1 LNKRLAHGQP
11 GTVISPVTV
20 SRPTVSP
27 SPSDRFHCTA
37 LHSLL
42 EINRRP
48 REHPRAL
55 VLAHGCDEPKG
66 NSTSGKG
73 EPMPQPAKSEP
84 LQPMSATNPVLLM
97 ETSMGK
103 IKIELFAD
111 EAPITVDNFLKYA
124 NDKFYDGTVFHRVI
138 PNFMVQGGGFT
149 PGMKEKKTQPPIK
162 NESSNGVP
170 NKRGTLAMART
181 PAPDSASSQFF
192 INVKD
197 NSFLNK
203 KEAQDGVGYC
213 VFGRVLEGMD
223 VVDKIVAVP
232 TGNVG
237 GHGNVPVAD
246 VAIKSVRRVD
256 KQ

>member
-1 LNKRLAHGQP
+1 M
-11 GTVISPVTV
+11 
-20 SRPTVSP
+20 
-27 SPSDRFHCTA
+27 
-37 LHSLL
+37 
-42 EINRRP
+42 
-48 REHPRAL
+48 
-55 VLAHGCDEPKG
+55 G
-66 NSTSGKG
+66 N
-73 EPMPQPAKSEP
+73 
-84 LQPMSATNPVLLM
+84 VR
-97 ETSMGK
+97 
-103 IKIELFAD
+103 IELFAD
-111 EAPITVDNFLKYA
+111 EAPITVDNFLKYT
-124 NDKFYDGTVFHRVI
+124 NDKFYDGTIFHRVI

-197 NSFLNK
+197 NSFLNR

-232 TGNVG
+232 AGNVG
-237 GHGNVPVAD
+237 GHGNVPVED
-246 VAIKSVRRVD
+246 VTIKSVRRLD